1 VARQAIVNEF
11 HPTDEQNCVIKS
23 PPSAKTLVLAG
34 AGTGKTETLVHRLEC
49 LLEDPMM
56 QHGNILVLAFSR
68 AAVRELRK
76 RLRQRENE
84 ARFVKARTFDSFGT
98 LLLMNCPEA
107 GDLAGKNYDQR
118 IALASDFILN
128 DVDARQ
134 RLSEVKYLI
143 VDEMQDLVGVRQE
156 MVRSLIQTLRHS
168 IGFTLFSDPAQ
179 SIYEYQAK
187 TKPSSMGAQQMLDW
201 LRNEFKNDLT
211 EQRFTKDFR
220 FETEEA
226 RTALW
231 AREHLLA
238 AHPAY
243 EQIRDRLRTDLRRL
257 NSFTLDQRAPGLRR
271 NDSPVAILCRSNAH
285 ALLLSREMFE
295 LKLPHVVQRD
305 QTERCMPAWLANLF
319 RGLESPEL
327 TRPEFLDLFAR
338 IQPHTHVGDPGDA
351 WSILKRIDR
360 SKGKEIHLVR
370 LNEGIRSGNIP
381 DELVQ
386 ATVSKI
392 VLSTIHRSKGLE
404 FPNVMISDPVDAGDG
419 PDDSDIAEEARILY
433 VAMTRAKRSL
443 ERLNG
448 PNGCRAGKDKND
460 RCRLYTYR
468 NGFALVNSIEIRGG
482 DCQALDPAGAFG
494 FDGDVAAIQAY
505 LQNSVR
511 AGDPVELTSVD
522 VMDAEHV
529 QRKHY
534 VVQHAGNYIGI
545 TSIDAFH
552 QMQVALWPP
561 KAFGKFELRW
571 PSRIGGLH
579 VETVDT
585 VAGSPATSRKHGLGI
600 SGLWLRVR
608 VSGLGTLHFESEYQ
622 RQKRG

>member
-1 VARQAIVNEF
+1 VAEF
-11 HPTDEQNCVIKS
+11 QPTDEQKRVITS
-23 PPSAKTLVLAG
+23 PRSGKTLVLAG
-34 AGTGKTETLVHRLEC
+34 AGTGKTETLVHRLEW
-49 LLEDPMM
+49 LLNDEMI
-56 QHGNILVLAFSR
+56 QHGNILVLTFSR

-76 RLRQRENE
+76 RLHRRENE

-98 LLLMNCPEA
+98 LLLMNCPKA
-107 GDLAGKNYDQR
+107 GDLAGKTYDER
-118 IALASDFILN
+118 IELASDFILN
-128 DVDARQ
+128 DSDAKQ
-134 RLSEVKYLI
+134 RLSEVRYLI
-143 VDEMQDLVGVRQE
+143 VDEMQDLVGVRQR
-156 MVRSLIQTLRHS
+156 MVRCLIQTLRHA

-179 SIYEYQAK
+179 SIYEYQVK
-187 TKPSSMGAQQMLDW
+187 EPGGLGAQQLLDW
-201 LRNEFKNDLT
+201 LRNEFKDELT
-211 EQRFTKDFR
+211 EHRFTKDFR

-231 AREHLLA
+231 ARDHLMDR
-238 AHPAY
+238 HPAY
-243 EQIRDRLRTDLRRL
+243 EQIRNKLRTDLRGL
-257 NSFTLDQRAPGLRR
+257 NTFTLDQRAPGLRR
-271 NDSPVAILCRSNAH
+271 SDSPVAILCRSNAH
-285 ALLLSREMFE
+285 ALVLSREMFE

-305 QTERCMPAWLANLF
+305 QSDRSLPAWLSILF
-319 RGLESPEL
+319 RGLDTPEL
-327 TRPEFLDLFAR
+327 TRSEFFDLCTTIPAPT
-338 IQPHTHVGDPGDA
+338 QVGDPSDA

-360 SKGKEIHLVR
+360 SMGKEIHLVR
-370 LNEGIRSGNIP
+370 LNEGIRAGSVP
-381 DELVQ
+381 DELMQ
-386 ATVSKI
+386 PIVSKI

-404 FPNVMISDPVDAGDG
+404 FPNVMISDPLDAGEG
-419 PDDSDIAEEARILY
+419 PDDTDVAEEARILY

-468 NGFALVNSIEIRGG
+468 NGFALVNSIEIRGS

-494 FDGDVAAIQAY
+494 FDGDVQAIQTY

-511 AGDPVELTSVD
+511 AGDPVELVSMD

-561 KAFGKFELRW
+561 KAFGKFEIRW
-571 PSRIGGLH
+571 PSRIEGLH
-579 VETVDT
+579 VETVDS

-600 SGLWLRVR
+600 SGLWLRAR
-608 VSGLGTLHFESEYQ
+608 VAGLGALHFESEHQ
-622 RQKRG
+622 RKRG